1 MLYLTTNHIISL
13 PFMLLLPVLYPLSK
27 KSYLLLKKVLYFSDG
42 AASQYKNYKAFI
54 NLCFHEQDHNL
65 KAEWH
70 LFARSHRK
78 NPCDAAGGTVKW
90 LVANASL
97 KANHYMC
104 ILTPKQLYQWGTKNT
119 KGIFFFF
126 MFCQKQYVEIH

>member
-1 MLYLTTNHIISL
+1 
-13 PFMLLLPVLYPLSK
+13 MLLLPVLYPLSK
-27 KSYLLLKKVLYFSDG
+27 QSCLLLKKVLYFSDG

-70 LFARSHRK
+70 LFARSHGK
-78 NPCDAAGGTVKW
+78 NPCDGVGGTVKR

-97 KANHYMC
+97 KANHYVYSDTKAAVSMGNKKYKRN
-104 ILTPKQLYQWGTKNT
+104 ILFLCFVKNSTWKFTK
-119 KGIFFFF
+119 I
-126 MFCQKQYVEIH
+126 